1 MNVFSDF
8 TTHVQSAVKV
18 LAAAG
23 VFPNPP
29 DLSRIVV
36 EPPREVGHGD
46 LATNAAMALAKEA
59 GLKPRD
65 LAERLA
71 AELAKRAEITGVEVA
86 GPGFI
91 NLTIDPGVWR
101 EALRAAILAGSNFG
115 RSGIGKAEPVN
126 VEYVSANPTGPLHVG
141 HCRGAV
147 FGDALANLL
156 AFTGYAVTRE
166 YYINDAGAQVDTL
179 ARST

>member
-46 LATNAAMALAKEA
+46 LATNSAMALAKEA

-65 LAERLA
+65 LADKIA
-71 AELAKRAEITGVEVA
+71 AELAKLPQVTKVDVA

-91 NLTIDPGVWR
+91 NLSIDPKVWR
-101 EALRAAILAGSNFG
+101 DALAGAVAAGERYG
-115 RSGIGKAEPVN
+115 RSDAGKGEKVN
-126 VEYVSANPTGPLHVG
+126 VEY
-141 HCRGAV
+141 
-147 FGDALANLL
+147 
-156 AFTGYAVTRE
+156 
-166 YYINDAGAQVDTL
+166 
-179 ARST
+179 